1 MTLDL
6 YPLLKLAHLIGA
18 AVLLGTGAGIA
29 FFMLMAD
36 RTGDPR
42 IVHRV
47 ASMVVRADV
56 VFTAT
61 AVIAQP
67 LTGALLA
74 HTLGYSL
81 SEGWILK
88 SLGLYVLVGL
98 CWLPVVW
105 IQLKARDLAGEAA
118 ARGMPL
124 PERYRRLMR
133 IWFWLGWP
141 AFAGVVA
148 IYWLMIV
155 KP

>member
-1 MTLDL
+1 MTVDL
-6 YPLLKLAHLIGA
+6 YPWLKLAHLVGA

-36 RTGDPR
+36 RTGEPVV
-42 IVHRV
+42 IHRV
-47 ASMVVRADV
+47 ARMVVLADL

-67 LTGALLA
+67 LTGSALALW
-74 HTLGYSL
+74 LGYHL
-81 SEGWILK
+81 TETWILA
-88 SLGLYVLVGL
+88 SLGLYLLVGT

-105 IQLKARDLAGEAA
+105 IQLKIRDLAADAVQSAG
-118 ARGMPL
+118 PL
-124 PERYRRLMR
+124 PDRYHKLMR

-141 AFAGVVA
+141 AFLGVIA

>member
-1 MTLDL
+1 MAGL
-6 YPLLKLAHLIGA
+6 YPWLKLAHLVGA

-36 RTGDPR
+36 RTGEPAT
-42 IVHRV
+42 IHRV
-47 ASMVVRADV
+47 ARMVVLADAL
-56 VFTAT
+56 FTAT

-67 LTGALLA
+67 VTGALLA
-74 HTLGYSL
+74 HALGYSL
-81 SEGWILK
+81 TEGWIIK
-88 SLGLYVLVGL
+88 SLGLYVLVGV

-105 IQLKARDLAGEAA
+105 IQLQIRDMAAQAVEAA
-118 ARGMPL
+118 TDMPAR
-124 PERYRRLMR
+124 YHRLTR

-141 AFAGVVA
+141 AFAGVIA

>member
-1 MTLDL
+1 MPDL

-36 RTGDPR
+36 RTGEPKT
-42 IVHRV
+42 IYRV
-47 ASMVVRADV
+47 ASMVVLADL

-67 LTGALLA
+67 LTGAALA

-81 SEGWILK
+81 TDGWILK
-88 SLGLYVLVGL
+88 SLGLYLVVGV

-105 IQLKARDLAGEAA
+105 IQLVARDLAGRAA
-118 ARGMPL
+118 LEGTPL
-124 PERYRRLMR
+124 PERYHRLMR
-133 IWFWLGWP
+133 VWFWLGWP
-141 AFAGVVA
+141 AFAGVIA